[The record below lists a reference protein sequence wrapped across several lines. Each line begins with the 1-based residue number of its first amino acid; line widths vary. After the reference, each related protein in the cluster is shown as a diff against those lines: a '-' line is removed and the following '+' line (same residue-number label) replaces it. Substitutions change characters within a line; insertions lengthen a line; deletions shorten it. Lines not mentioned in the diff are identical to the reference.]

1 MIGLDTVLFTREGF
15 KKLRDLNLYD
25 EVLTPL
31 GIFEP
36 ITKMSRV
43 KDIGYYIRVA
53 TDEMIC
59 CSDDLELPIYDEKN
73 RERMICVS
81 YIKDKKYYTTKT
93 LPYDSKISAKEDLY
107 TRGTEIPQSISNNWL
122 ISSLYDRYELLCGL
136 MDTPM
141 CRLSSED
148 GVYRFQPHSAQF
160 EKELI
165 GLIRLFGFAAKC
177 GMSDKHRYISMGIQN
192 VAVIDNIPIRD
203 SYKDISRKPPD
214 NRYKFMPIKD
224 NGALKNS
231 VKGRSIKVQGGL
243 VLVGYSLIPVKCQI
257 L

>member
-15 KKLRDLNLYD
+15 KKLKDINLYD

-36 ITKMSRV
+36 ITKMSRIG
-43 KDIGYYIRVA
+43 DIDYYIRVA

-59 CSDDLELPIYDEKN
+59 CSDELELPIYDEKN

-93 LPYDSKISAKEDLY
+93 LPYDSKIRADDDLY
-107 TRGTEIPQSISNNWL
+107 VRGTDIPQSISNKWL
-122 ISSLYDRYELLCGL
+122 ISSLYDRFELLCGL

-141 CRLSSED
+141 CSLASED
-148 GVYRFQPHSAQF
+148 GVYKFQPHSAQF

-165 GLIRLFGFAAKC
+165 GLIRLFGFPVKC
-177 GMSDKHRYISMGIQN
+177 GMTDSHRIVRMGIQN
-192 VAVIDNIPIRD
+192 ISVIDDVPIRD
-203 SYKDISRKPPD
+203 SYKDISKIPPE

-224 NGALKNS
+224 NGTLKNS
-231 VKGRSIKVQGGL
+231 TKGRGIKVKGGL
-243 VLVGYSLIPVKCQI
+243 VLVGYSLIPVKCQN